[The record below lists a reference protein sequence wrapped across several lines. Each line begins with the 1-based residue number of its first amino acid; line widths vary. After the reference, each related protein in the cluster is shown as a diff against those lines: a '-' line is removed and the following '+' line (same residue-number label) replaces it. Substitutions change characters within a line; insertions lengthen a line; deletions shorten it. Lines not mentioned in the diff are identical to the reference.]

1 MSVLSFALILAISL
15 LIKWTLFCRYIMTSG
30 RTMESTKEFFT
41 KHKFFG
47 LKKENVVFFQQGMLP
62 AMSFDGKIIL
72 EEKNKVSMAPG
83 LYHPHAV
90 VTSSIVRNNSLTID
104 FLLNGG
110 DLYINK
116 TGFFPLQFFS
126 FKLSMV

>member
-1 MSVLSFALILAISL
+1 MKPGLSQSLQLGNVSRAPSFALILAYKMDSL
-15 LIKWTLFCRYIMTSG
+15 CRYIMTSG

-62 AMSFDGKIIL
+62 AMSFDGKVIL

-83 LYHPHAV
+83 
-90 VTSSIVRNNSLTID
+90 S
-104 FLLNGG
+104 
-110 DLYINK
+110 
-116 TGFFPLQFFS
+116 
-126 FKLSMV
+126 

>member
-1 MSVLSFALILAISL
+1 
-15 LIKWTLFCRYIMTSG
+15 MTSG
-30 RTMESTKEFFT
+30 RTMELTKEFFT

-83 LYHPHAV
+83 LSPHAV
-90 VTSSIVRNNSLTID
+90 LTY
-104 FLLNGG
+104 L
-110 DLYINK
+110 
-116 TGFFPLQFFS
+116 T
-126 FKLSMV
+126 V